1 MALYPVQYWCNMT
14 YINNNLSKK
23 ISRDE
28 LIKVAGVPS
37 ATFYKIFRQAT
48 GLSPIEY
55 IIRLRISK
63 AAEILTEN
71 HHIPIT
77 EVALETDLKGFDR
90 IIIGGKQNVYDHVPV
105 KVVPDVQN

>member
-1 MALYPVQYWCNMT
+1 MT

-77 EVALETDLKGFDR
+77 EVALETGFDDSAYFSKKFKQIVGLSPMTFLKKQR
-90 IIIGGKQNVYDHVPV
+90 GKA
-105 KVVPDVQN
+105 K